1 MLLLALIGA
10 LVVSITITLGRTATC
25 QSMAQTYPAPQPQ
38 KYVNLSTCIHSLPVC
53 TLSFGDGYIY
63 IAEVSGFLFA
73 HAQLFKFQQHSFIR

>member
-53 TLSFGDGYIY
+53 TCT
-63 IAEVSGFLFA
+63 AVQVSTTQF
-73 HAQLFKFQQHSFIR
+73 HSVMGTSTLPR